1 MDTMAKNDMA
11 GNNMGGNSMNS
22 DMGQKN
28 AMDMSSGSKAVGVSV
43 KVISS
48 YKGGNAPVEQVS
60 QPTMAQGTMHK
71 VTVGGDPGL
80 VFSPATIVAAQGDMV
95 EFTFMSQNHT
105 LTQSTFAKPC
115 VKMQD
120 GADSGFLPNP
130 NNTISPPPTFMIQV
144 GDTKPASTA
153 EKA

>member
-1 MDTMAKNDMA
+1 MTRLLFLAICFTSALATMDTMAKNDMA

-71 VTVGGDPGL
+71 VRSYANAPHGWNRHLHCFPGH
-80 VFSPATIVAAQGDMV
+80 SRR
-95 EFTFMSQNHT
+95 
-105 LTQSTFAKPC
+105 
-115 VKMQD
+115 
-120 GADSGFLPNP
+120 
-130 NNTISPPPTFMIQV
+130 
-144 GDTKPASTA
+144 
-153 EKA
+153 